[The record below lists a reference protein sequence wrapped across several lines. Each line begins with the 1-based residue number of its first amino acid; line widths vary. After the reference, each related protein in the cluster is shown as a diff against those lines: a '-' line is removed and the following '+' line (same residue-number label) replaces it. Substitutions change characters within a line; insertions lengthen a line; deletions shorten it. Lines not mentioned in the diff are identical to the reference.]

1 MLCVLLHADDE
12 YLIKCHLPV
21 HLSIG
26 SHPQLP
32 GAVPSSMI
40 LSVGS
45 MFLESTFVLATSISN
60 PTSLA
65 ARDSVHQAVSEH
77 SQYYLQAS
85 RCRRHTPYLQ
95 PFSL

>member
-1 MLCVLLHADDE
+1 
-12 YLIKCHLPV
+12 
-21 HLSIG
+21 
-26 SHPQLP
+26 
-32 GAVPSSMI
+32 
-40 LSVGS
+40 

-65 ARDSVHQAVSEH
+65 ALDSVHQALSEH